1 MNEPTKK
8 DRIEALTWLGYVI
21 ASPLAILG
29 MTMLLLSA
37 CAPVDLCPD
46 RQCEYGYA
54 ETPGEAPDPAPSP
67 EPDKGDDGKGEG
79 KGKGDRDGK
88 GKGDKGKDGDDD

>member
-1 MNEPTKK
+1 MNNK
-8 DRIEALTWLGYVI
+8 DIIAWLGWVV

-29 MTMLLLSA
+29 MTMFLLSA

-54 ETPGEAPDPAPSP
+54 ETPGDTG
-67 EPDKGDDGKGEG
+67 DKGEDNDGQGEDAEKGEADTGKGHGG
-79 KGKGDRDGK
+79 K
-88 GKGDKGKDGDDD
+88 DKGKDGDDD

>member
-1 MNEPTKK
+1 MNK
-8 DRIEALTWLGYVI
+8 DIIAWLGWVV

-29 MTMLLLSA
+29 MTMFLLSA
-37 CAPVDLCPD
+37 CAPVDPCPD
-46 RQCEYGYA
+46 LRCEYGYA

-67 EPDKGDDGKGEG
+67 EPDKGDDGKSEG

-88 GKGDKGKDGDDD
+88 GKDGDDQ